1 MPTRRSRSSSA
12 AAAFALA
19 LTLVALA
26 PEGAFAQAC
35 CAGGSAVTPGR
46 LGMHEDVL
54 VGLDAKVGRVTGT
67 YDESGRFAYASHS
80 EVDLEQDLFGALRVL
95 DRGQVT
101 LLVPFVQT
109 RRTGRGTAGAIA
121 QFGGGIGDVNASAR
135 YDFVRAHESRVV
147 PGIALLAGLTLPTG
161 RAPESATPPLQAD
174 STGIG
179 AFQLNLALALEQSFG
194 PWLVNATGIVA
205 KRTEH
210 GGEALGTQVTLL
222 VAGAYTF
229 EDEAAVALAASY
241 AFEGDATC
249 SSAGALCPA
258 GSAAVPGSAKAT
270 TTLSLTGSWP
280 LTDAWRV
287 LGGVYFAPPVGSLGS
302 NEPATEGLSLTV
314 IRAWD

>member
-12 AAAFALA
+12 ALALA
-19 LTLVALA
+19 LAASATPGRAS
-26 PEGAFAQAC
+26 AQAC

-46 LGMHEDVL
+46 LAMHEDFL
-54 VGLDAKVGRVTGT
+54 VGVDAKAGRVTGT

-80 EVDLEQDLFGALRVL
+80 EVDLEQDLFGAVRVL
-95 DRGQVT
+95 DRGQVA

-109 RRTGRGTAGAIA
+109 RRTGQGPDGPIA

-135 YDFVRAHESRVV
+135 YDFVRAHESSVI
-147 PGIALLAGLTLPTG
+147 PGIALLAGVTLPTG
-161 RAPESATPPLQAD
+161 RAPEKATPPLQAD

-210 GGEALGTQVTLL
+210 GGEVLGTQVTVL

-229 EDEAAVALAASY
+229 ENEAAVALAASY

-258 GSAAVPGSAKAT
+258 GSEALPGSAKAA

-280 LTDAWRV
+280 LSDAWRV
-287 LGGVYFAPPVGSLGS
+287 LGGVYFAPPVRSLGS